1 MPILSTPSYQGTRAD
16 LLIRIESGEIDHID
30 FQALVFNT
38 NANRNHYRFNPE
50 ELHAFAASF
59 EGKPFIRDHNE
70 YDIESRDGTIL
81 RSFLSVNDFIQT
93 IRLTTRKGML
103 SFLEGQ
109 IDRFSIGWFF
119 DKITCSICDQDFRT
133 CPHWPGRDYQVSHAS
148 GTRDTVTRTCEVI
161 FSGLSGKETSAVNV
175 PAVEGT
181 SILANLK
188 ANPHDTGHRSPTG
201 ETRDTKARDI
211 SSRRTS
217 GTGSHSHKENPH
229 IQHIFSDFNSPTQS
243 TGMNVTHSHKEI
255 KMTEPILSA
264 TPTPVETERLAQIEA
279 NRSAAASLMG
289 EQERMNQLNEALET
303 SHQVLADQCAFLLQS
318 ALNSSR
324 LPEVTQARI
333 KRQYEGQV
341 FQIASLQASIE
352 EARAEIASISAGSLV
367 QGPGRITNMATSA
380 EQITAAV
387 DDMLGAPRDA
397 GQENLKAAKLSG
409 IRELYMLTTGDF
421 DLHGG
426 FYAERAQLATT
437 ADFTGLVKNALNK
450 VVAQQWA
457 ALGRAGYDWWKSIV
471 KVERF
476 ESLNDITG
484 ILTGT
489 VGALSTVAE
498 QGEYTEL
505 PIGDSPETASFV
517 KYGNYIPLTLELIDR
532 DETRKL
538 KQYPIEL
545 ANAGIRN
552 ISKLIAAIFTD
563 NSAVGPTMADTGALF
578 NSTAVTTA
586 GGHKNLL
593 TTALSAAEWDVVAAA
608 MYNQPML
615 IKNATGYYGTGSK
628 MAVEPRFCLVP
639 RALRKTAFDAFLNA
653 WDVTTNVHS
662 ENLLK
667 GNVVPLVVPEWTDA
681 TDWAAVADPA
691 IVPGIILGER
701 FGLMP
706 EIFIANRETDPAVF
720 MNDEHRLKVRHFLAV
735 LVQDFRPLHK
745 SNV

>member
-1 MPILSTPSYQGTRAD
+1 MDFFKSNPVLSNPTENGGRSKAE
-16 LLIRIESGEIDHID
+16 LIAGIESGEIDHLD
-30 FQALVFNT
+30 FSAVVFQT
-38 NANRNHYRFNPE
+38 GKNRNFYRLDE
-50 ELHAFAASF
+50 REIHTFAPSF
-59 EGKPFIRDHNE
+59 EGRPFLRNHDQE
-70 YDIESRDGTIL
+70 DIASRDGTIL
-81 RSFLSVNDFIQT
+81 YSYTEGTKIVQD

-103 SFLEGQ
+103 SLIEGQ

-119 DKITCSICDQDFRT
+119 EKITCSICNQDFRT
-133 CPHWPGRDYQVSHAS
+133 CSHWPGRAYPI
-148 GTRDTVTRTCEVI
+148 DTEGHSSECEVI
-161 FSGLSGKETSAVNV
+161 FSGLTGKETSAVNV

-188 ANPHDTGHRSPTG
+188 VNQTISKELNQMALPTLNTTPEVPG
-201 ETRDTKARDI
+201 D
-211 SSRRTS
+211 
-217 GTGSHSHKENPH
+217 
-229 IQHIFSDFNSPTQS
+229 
-243 TGMNVTHSHKEI
+243 
-255 KMTEPILSA
+255 PIPREDSASLALLLKQADLVLSA
-264 TPTPVETERLAQIEA
+264 A
-279 NRSAAASLMG
+279 
-289 EQERMNQLNEALET
+289 
-303 SHQVLADQCAFLLQS
+303 LQS
-318 ALNSSR
+318 SN
-324 LPEVTQARI
+324 LPAVTMDRI
-333 KRQYEGQV
+333 YRQFAGQV
-341 FQIASLQASIE
+341 FQPATLTAEIE
-352 EARAEIASISAGSLV
+352 AARAEVASLTAGNLV
-367 QGPGRITNMATSA
+367 KGPGRIAGMVSSSD
-380 EQITAAV
+380 QIVAAV
-387 DDMLGAPRDA
+387 DDLLGAPREA
-397 GQENLKAAKLSG
+397 GQESVRPARLSG
-409 IRELYMLTTGDF
+409 IRELYLLTTGDY

-426 FYAERAQLATT
+426 FYPERAQLATT

-450 VVAQQWA
+450 VVARQWEA
-457 ALGRAGYDWWKSIV
+457 MGRAGYDWWKEIV
-471 KVERF
+471 KVEHF
-476 ESLNDITG
+476 ETLNTITG

-505 PIGDSPETASFV
+505 EIGDSPETADFV

-538 KQYPIEL
+538 RQYPIEL
-545 ANAGIRN
+545 ANAAIRN
-552 ISKLIAAIFTD
+552 LSKLIAAVFTD

-578 NSTAVTTA
+578 NATAVTTL

-615 IKNATGYYGTGSK
+615 IKQATGLYGTGSK

-653 WDVTTNVHS
+653 WDVTDNKHA

-681 TDWAAVADPA
+681 TDWAAVIDPA
-691 IVPGIILGER
+691 IVPGIIVGER

-720 MNDEHRLKVRHFLAV
+720 MNDEHRLKVRHFLAIM
-735 LVQDFRPLHK
+735 VQDFRPLHK